1 MKPERWSKIE
11 SIFHKALEADEIRR
25 DSVIEESCAG
35 DDELRREVESLLAH
49 NSDSAS
55 FIEKPAFASR
65 ANTSSIRPVTAAA
78 PPRPD
83 LRGIAVGHYRIVE
96 EIGFGGMGVVYK
108 AEDTRLGRLVAL
120 KFLPEHMAADSVTL
134 ERFRR
139 EARSASSLNHPNICT
154 IYDVGEQ
161 DGQCFIAMEL
171 LEGRTLEMAIGGR
184 PLPLTTFL
192 DLALHIADALEAM
205 HKSAIVHRDLKPS
218 NIFVTSRGDAKLL
231 DFGLAKRLRLQGGS
245 AVDAT
250 TLSGSITGR
259 GQLLGTIAY
268 MSPEQAQ
275 DKDIDS
281 RSDIFSFG
289 AVLYEMGTGR
299 RAFTGESAASVIA
312 EILRGEPKS
321 AQVVN
326 SELPAELYHIIRKT
340 LEKDPADRYQTATDL
355 MVDLRRL
362 KREQMGSSSAEKA
375 EPKTHSFPLGSDWLR
390 GTSRWTVAIA
400 AFLLLLMASFM
411 VVVATMPS
419 RTLGTLNSAQIT
431 FSSELK
437 DPPLVTDG
445 TRLYFQSQGVPVEMS
460 VKGGSIAPLRASAS
474 GMQMLDISP
483 DASEMLALK
492 LDLNNEFSQ
501 GSIWTIPVL
510 GGYRRRLGNQIV
522 QDAHWSPDGRSI
534 VYASLNS
541 IYVSDS
547 QGANLRKIWDAPSYT
562 AAPYF
567 SPDSRRIRVTVNGA
581 KQDSPPNLWELN
593 ADGSN
598 PHQLALDWP
607 EDADQTQGQ
616 WTRDG
621 KHFIFM
627 SHREGV
633 NNIYELIQPPW
644 FEFWKKA
651 TAVRLTAGQIDVL
664 GATPG
669 RDSDGLFM
677 IGKISQG
684 AMQVYDPKLKR
695 FVPFLDG
702 LAAADFVISP
712 DKKWMA
718 YKDYPQ
724 RRLWRSR
731 LDGSEKLQLTDSF
744 AWIPKWSPDSKW
756 IAFSDFKEIYRV
768 SVDGGT
774 PEKLT
779 AEGKSEVAPAWW
791 PDGKSIA
798 FNDFPLPGQALGI
811 KVLDLETRKVSIMP
825 GSEFFFVPS
834 WSPDG
839 KYMVAIAQN
848 PSRMVLYTAASGTW
862 KDLKIFK
869 APWQYWVWAND
880 SRSVYF
886 AMRDP
891 EPGEQPGMYQLTIA
905 DGKWEQA
912 AKFDGLTVN
921 RDVLEGFPSMTADG
935 RVAMM
940 RDTSVVQ
947 IYWAK
952 WAASARSE

>member
-1 MKPERWSKIE
+1 MIGQTIS
-11 SIFHKALEADEIRR
+11 
-25 DSVIEESCAG
+25 
-35 DDELRREVESLLAH
+35 
-49 NSDSAS
+49 
-55 FIEKPAFASR
+55 
-65 ANTSSIRPVTAAA
+65 
-78 PPRPD
+78 
-83 LRGIAVGHYRIVE
+83 HYRIVE
-96 EIGFGGMGVVYK
+96 KLGGGGMGVVYK
-108 AEDTRLGRLVAL
+108 AEDMRLHRFVAL
-120 KFLPEHMAADSVTL
+120 KLLPDDVARDPQTIS
-134 ERFRR
+134 RFRH
-139 EARSASSLNHPNICT
+139 EAEAASSLSHPNICT

-171 LEGRTLEMAIGGR
+171 LEGRTLETVIGGR
-184 PLPLTTFL
+184 PLPIETFL
-192 DLALHIADALEAM
+192 GLALPIVDALEAM
-205 HKSAIVHRDLKPS
+205 HKSTIVHRDLKPS

-231 DFGLAKRLRLQGGS
+231 DFGLAKRLRLLSGT
-245 AVDAT
+245 ANDAT
-250 TLSGSITGR
+250 TFSGSITAR

-275 DKDIDS
+275 DKDVDT

-321 AQVVN
+321 AQIVN
-326 SELPAELYHIIRKT
+326 PELPAELQRIIEKT
-340 LEKDPADRYQTATDL
+340 LEKNPGDRYQTVNDL

-362 KREQMGSSSAEKA
+362 KRQQLGSSSAGK
-375 EPKTHSFPLGSDWLR
+375 KTDSFPLGSHWLR
-390 GTSRWTVAIA
+390 GKPRWTMTIA
-400 AFLLLLMASFM
+400 AFLLLLVISFL
-411 VVVATMPS
+411 VVIATTPS
-419 RTLGTLNSAQIT
+419 RTSVTLSSAQIT

-437 DPPLVTDG
+437 DGPLVTDG
-445 TRLYFQSQGVPVEMS
+445 TRLYFQSQGIPVEMS
-460 VKGGSIAPLRASAS
+460 VKGGPIAPLRASAS

-492 LDLNNEFSQ
+492 LDLNNEVSQ

-510 GGYRRRLGNQIV
+510 GGYPRRLGNQIV

-547 QGANLRKIWDAPSYT
+547 QDANLRKIWDAPSYT

-581 KQDSPPNLWELN
+581 KQDSPPNIWELN
-593 ADGSN
+593 VDGSN
-598 PHQLALDWP
+598 PHRLALDWP
-607 EDADQTQGQ
+607 EDADQTHGQ
-616 WTRDG
+616 WTGDG

-651 TAVRLTAGQIDVL
+651 TTVRLTAGQMDVL

-669 RDSDGLFM
+669 RDNDGLFI
-677 IGKISQG
+677 IGKIAQG
-684 AMQVYDPKLKR
+684 TMQVYDPELKR
-695 FVPFLDG
+695 FLPFLDG

-744 AWIPKWSPDSKW
+744 AWMPKWSPDSKW

-768 SVDGGT
+768 SIDGGT

-779 AEGKSEVAPAWW
+779 AEGKTELAPNWW

-798 FNDFPLPGQALGI
+798 FNDYPLPGQALGI

-825 GSEFFFVPS
+825 GAENFYVPS

-869 APWQYWVWAND
+869 TLWQYWVWAND

-886 AMRDP
+886 AMKDP
-891 EPGEQPGMYQLTIA
+891 EPGEQPGMYRLTIA
-905 DGKWEQA
+905 DAKWEQA

-921 RDVLEGFPSMTADG
+921 RDGSEGFPSMTPDG

-952 WAASARSE
+952 WAASAR

>member
-1 MKPERWSKIE
+1 MIGQTIS
-11 SIFHKALEADEIRR
+11 
-25 DSVIEESCAG
+25 
-35 DDELRREVESLLAH
+35 
-49 NSDSAS
+49 
-55 FIEKPAFASR
+55 
-65 ANTSSIRPVTAAA
+65 
-78 PPRPD
+78 
-83 LRGIAVGHYRIVE
+83 HYRIVE
-96 EIGFGGMGVVYK
+96 KLGGGGMGVVYK
-108 AEDTRLGRLVAL
+108 AEDMRLHRFVAL
-120 KFLPEHMAADSVTL
+120 KLLPDDVARDPQTIS
-134 ERFRR
+134 RFRR
-139 EARSASSLNHPNICT
+139 EAEAASSLSHPNICT

-161 DGQCFIAMEL
+161 DDQCFIAMEL
-171 LEGRTLEMAIGGR
+171 LEGRTLETVIGGR
-184 PLPLTTFL
+184 PLPIETFL
-192 DLALHIADALEAM
+192 GLALPIVDALEAM

-231 DFGLAKRLRLQGGS
+231 DFGLAKRLRLQSGT
-245 AVDAT
+245 ANDAT
-250 TLSGSITGR
+250 TLSGSITAR

-289 AVLYEMGTGR
+289 AVLYEMGTGS
-299 RAFTGESAASVIA
+299 RAFTGESAASVIV
-312 EILRGEPKS
+312 EILRGEPRS
-321 AQVVN
+321 AQTVN
-326 SELPAELYHIIRKT
+326 PELPAELQRIIEKT
-340 LEKDPADRYQTATDL
+340 LEKDPGDRYQTVNDL

-362 KREQMGSSSAEKA
+362 KRQQLGSSSAGKR
-375 EPKTHSFPLGSDWLR
+375 TDSFPLGSHWLR
-390 GTSRWTVAIA
+390 GKPRWTMTIA
-400 AFLLLLMASFM
+400 AFLLLLVISYL
-411 VVVATMPS
+411 VVIATTPS
-419 RTLGTLNSAQIT
+419 RTSGTLNSAQIT

-437 DPPLVTDG
+437 DGPLVTDG
-445 TRLYFQSQGVPVEMS
+445 TRLYFQSQGIPVEMS
-460 VKGGSIAPLRASAS
+460 VKGGPIAPLRASAS

-492 LDLNNEFSQ
+492 PDLNDEIGQ
-501 GSIWTIPVL
+501 GSIWTVPVL
-510 GGYRRRLGNQIV
+510 GGYPRRLGNLIA

-534 VYASLNS
+534 VYSDTNS
-541 IYVSDS
+541 IYVSNS
-547 QGANLRKIWDAPSYT
+547 AGANLRKIWDAPSY
-562 AAPYF
+562 AQAPYF
-567 SPDSRRIRVTVNGA
+567 SPGSRRIRVTVNGV
-581 KQDSPPNLWELN
+581 KQDSPPNIWELN
-593 ADGSN
+593 VDGSN
-598 PHQLALDWP
+598 PHRLALDWP
-607 EDADQTQGQ
+607 ENADQTHGQ
-616 WTRDG
+616 WTRNG

-627 SHREGV
+627 SRREGV

-677 IGKISQG
+677 LGKIAQG

-744 AWIPKWSPDSKW
+744 AWMPKWSPDSKW
-756 IAFSDFKEIYRV
+756 IAFSDFKEISRV
-768 SVDGGT
+768 SIDGGT

-779 AEGKSEVAPAWW
+779 AEGKTELAPDWW
-791 PDGKSIA
+791 PDGKLIA
-798 FNDFPLPGQALGI
+798 FNDYPLPGQALGI

-825 GSEFFFVPS
+825 GAEAFYVPS

-848 PSRMVLYTAASGTW
+848 PSRMVLYTAESGTW

-869 APWQYWVWAND
+869 ALWQYWVWAND
-880 SRSVYF
+880 SRSIYF
-886 AMRDP
+886 AMKDA
-891 EPGEQPGMYQLTIA
+891 EPGEEPGMYQLTIA

-921 RDVLEGFPSMTADG
+921 RDGSEGFPSMTADG
-935 RVAMM
+935 RIAMM

-952 WAASARSE
+952 WAASAR